1 VGEAELVAEDIIL
14 ETSAL
19 EKRFG
24 GVRAIAGVD
33 FKLMRGELRC
43 LIGPN
48 GAGKSTFFK
57 MLTAQLRPTSGR
69 IIFDGTD
76 ITRAEAHQISRLGI
90 GIKNQVPDVYDGL
103 SVHENL
109 WLAAR
114 FRHDSRYARQAV
126 DAALARLELGDIS
139 AKLVGELA
147 HGQRQW
153 VEFGMIM
160 ALEPE
165 IVLLDEPTAGM
176 SVEETNRTADLIHEL
191 NRTTT
196 IIVVEHDMQFIRQI
210 ATQVTVFHQGQI
222 LAEDTMENIQRN
234 QIVRDIYLGASGRA

>member
-1 VGEAELVAEDIIL
+1 
-14 ETSAL
+14 
-19 EKRFG
+19 
-24 GVRAIAGVD
+24 
-33 FKLMRGELRC
+33 M
-43 LIGPN
+43 
-48 GAGKSTFFK
+48 
-57 MLTAQLRPTSGR
+57 
-69 IIFDGTD
+69 
-76 ITRAEAHQISRLGI
+76 
-90 GIKNQVPDVYDGL
+90 
-103 SVHENL
+103 HENL

-139 AKLVGELA
+139 EKLVGELA

>member
-1 VGEAELVAEDIIL
+1 MGEAELVAEDIIL

>member
-1 VGEAELVAEDIIL
+1 MSAEDIIL
-14 ETSAL
+14 ETSGL

-33 FKLMRGELRC
+33 FKLARGELRC

-57 MLTAQLRPTSGR
+57 MLTAQIKPSAGR
-69 IIFDGTD
+69 IFFDGTD
-76 ITRAEAHQISRLGI
+76 ITHAPSHKISRLGI

-114 FRHDSRYARQAV
+114 FRHNTDKSRQAV
-126 DAALARLELGDIS
+126 AAALESLELGAIS
-139 AKLVGELA
+139 NELVGELA

-160 ALEPE
+160 VLEPR

-176 SVEETNRTADLIHEL
+176 SVEETNRTADLIREI

-196 IIVVEHDMQFIRQI
+196 IIVVEHDMQFIRNI
-210 ATQVTVFHQGQI
+210 AKQVTVFHQGSI
-222 LAEDTMENIQRN
+222 LAEDTMENIQNN
-234 QIVRDIYLGASGRA
+234 QTVRDVYLGVSGRA

>member
-1 VGEAELVAEDIIL
+1 MGEAELVADDIIL

-76 ITRAEAHQISRLGI
+76 ITRAEAHRISRLGI

>member
-1 VGEAELVAEDIIL
+1 MVAEDIIL
-14 ETSAL
+14 ETSGL

-33 FKLMRGELRC
+33 FKLVRGELRC

-103 SVHENL
+103 SVQENL

-114 FRHDSRYARQAV
+114 FRHDSEHARQAV
-126 DAALARLELGDIS
+126 DTALARLELDSIS
-139 AKLVGELA
+139 TGLVGELA

-153 VEFGMIM
+153 IEFGMIM

-176 SVEETNRTADLIHEL
+176 SVEETTRTADLIHEL

-234 QIVRDIYLGASGRA
+234 QIVRDVYLGASGRA

>member
-14 ETSAL
+14 ETSGL

-33 FKLMRGELRC
+33 FKLVRGELRC

-103 SVHENL
+103 SVQENL

-114 FRHDSRYARQAV
+114 FRHDSEHARQAV
-126 DAALARLELGDIS
+126 DTALARLELGSIS
-139 AKLVGELA
+139 TGLVGELA

-176 SVEETNRTADLIHEL
+176 SVEETTRTADLIHEL

-234 QIVRDIYLGASGRA
+234 QIVRDVYLGASGRA